1 MSDHPAHPFRPLE
14 EYHDYLRLLARLQV
28 DSRSRG
34 RLDASDLVQ
43 QTLLTAHAK
52 RDQFR
57 GTTEAE
63 FKAWL
68 RAILARQMAGAL
80 RGLGRQPE
88 DRAQS
93 IERSLEHSSVRLE
106 AWLVAEDPPPT
117 HRVEHAEQ
125 LLRLASAL
133 DLLPDDQRTAL
144 DLRHLRGLSVPEV
157 AARMGRSTAS
167 VAGLLRR
174 GSRALRAL
182 LTESD
187 PA

>member
-1 MSDHPAHPFRPLE
+1 VPQHSAHPFRPLE
-14 EYHDYLRLLARLQV
+14 EYHDYLRLLARLQF
-28 DSRSRG
+28 DPRSRG
-34 RLDASDLVQ
+34 RLDGSDLVQ

-68 RAILARQMAGAL
+68 RAILARLMAGAL
-80 RGLGRQPE
+80 RGLGRQPG
-88 DRAQS
+88 DRARS
-93 IERSLEHSSVRLE
+93 IELSLEHSSVRLE
-106 AWLVAEDPPPT
+106 AWLVAEDSSPA
-117 HRVEHAEQ
+117 HRVEQAEQ

-133 DLLPDDQRTAL
+133 DRLPDDQRNAL

-157 AARMGRSTAS
+157 GARMGRSTAS

-174 GSRALRAL
+174 GSQALRAL
-182 LTESD
+182 LAESE
-187 PA
+187 